1 MAYLALTGGIGGA
14 KLGLGLARILPPEAL
29 SFLVNTGDDFEHL
42 GLHVSPDVDTL
53 TYTLA
58 GASNT
63 ALGWGRKDETWRFMA
78 ALAELGGETW
88 FRLGD
93 ADLALHITRTQM
105 LRRGATLTEAV
116 RALSARLGVGH
127 PIIPMSDDPVRTLVH
142 TAEGPLAFQHYF
154 VRDRCRPQVT
164 GFEFAG
170 AAAAAPSPA
179 LLKLLPSCE
188 GVIICPSNPYV
199 SIDPILAVQGL
210 ASALR
215 ACGAPIVAVSP
226 IIGGAAIKGPTAKM
240 MAELG
245 VPTTAGQVAEHYQG
259 FIDGF
264 ILDEQ
269 DANLDGALEVSTRVG
284 PTLMV
289 TLADR
294 ERLAAAALQF
304 IQDLRGSPRFVES
317 RRVGKAAGT
326 NAAR

>member
-1 MAYLALTGGIGGA
+1 MGYIALTGGIGGA
-14 KLGLGLARILPPEAL
+14 KLGLGLARILQPEAL

-42 GLHVSPDVDTL
+42 GLHISPDADTL
-53 TYTLA
+53 AYTLA

-93 ADLALHITRTQM
+93 ADLALHLTRTQM
-105 LRRGATLTEAV
+105 LKSGRTLTEAI
-116 RALSARLGVGH
+116 RALSARLGVRH

-142 TAEGPLAFQHYF
+142 TADGPLAFQHYF
-154 VRDRCRPQVT
+154 VRDRCRPQVL

-170 AAAAAPSPA
+170 ADRAAPSSALPA
-179 LLKLLPSCE
+179 LLPNCT
-188 GVIICPSNPYV
+188 GVIVCPSNPYV
-199 SIDPILAVQGL
+199 SIDPILAVHGL
-210 ASALR
+210 ALALR

-226 IIGGAAIKGPTAKM
+226 IVGGAAIKGPTAKM

-245 VPTTAGQVAEHYQG
+245 VPTTAEQVAEHYQG

-269 DANLDGALEVSTRVG
+269 DAHLHGALQVPTRVA
-284 PTLMV
+284 PSVMAS
-289 TLADR
+289 LADR
-294 ERLAAAALQF
+294 ERLAATVLHF
-304 IQDLRGSPRFVES
+304 IQDLRDSPRFAGS
-317 RRVGKAAGT
+317 RRVVKAT
-326 NAAR
+326 DTDAAQ

>member
-42 GLHVSPDVDTL
+42 GLHVSPDMDTL

-78 ALAELGGETW
+78 ALAELGDETW

-93 ADLALHITRTQM
+93 ADLALHVTRTQM
-105 LRRGATLTEAV
+105 LKRGATLTEAT
-116 RALSARLGVGH
+116 RILGTRLGVEH
-127 PIIPMSDDPVRTLVH
+127 PILPMSDDPVRTLVH

-170 AAAAAPSPA
+170 ADAAAPSPA
-179 LLKLLPSCE
+179 LLQLLPACK

-199 SIDPILAVQGL
+199 SIDPILSVRGL
-210 ASALR
+210 AAALK

-226 IIGGAAIKGPTAKM
+226 IVGGAAVKGPTAKM

-245 VPTTAGQVAEHYQG
+245 VPTTAEQVALHYQDL
-259 FIDGF
+259 IDGF
-264 ILDEQ
+264 ILDVA
-269 DANLDGALEVSTRVG
+269 DAELHGALGVPTRVQRSLMA
-284 PTLMV
+284 TLE
-289 TLADR
+289 DR
-294 ERLAAAALQF
+294 ERLAAGALEF
-304 IQDLRGSPRFVES
+304 IAELSDDLRPTEPLNSDD
-317 RRVGKAAGT
+317 AGET
-326 NAAR
+326 SAIG